1 MMVESG
7 GSLYEERDERKR
19 NRNLE
24 ETETTDIAE
33 EKQYKH
39 TK

>member
-7 GSLYEERDERKR
+7 GSLYEEI
-19 NRNLE
+19 E